1 MPRTIKYKPG
11 DIVLVDFGFSEGSE
25 SKKRPALI
33 ISSDN
38 YHKGRQEVIVVA
50 ITGNIKR
57 VLFGDTKI
65 DKWKEAGLIY
75 PSLVTGIIRTIKDNM
90 IIHKLRNGGLAS
102 DSQSHKLGTLL
113 QQDFQKVQKN
123 LGKAIVID

>member
-1 MPRTIKYKPG
+1 MTNYKQQ
-11 DIVLVDFGFSEGSE
+11 DVVLVDFGFSEETG

-38 YHKGRQEVIVVA
+38 YHKNRAEIIIMAV
-50 ITGNIKR
+50 TSNIKR

-90 IIHKLRNGGLAS
+90 IIK
-102 DSQSHKLGTLL
+102 KLGAVLD
-113 QQDFQKVQKN
+113 QDFQKVKEN
-123 LGKAIVID
+123 LKKAIGL

>member
-1 MPRTIKYKPG
+1 MKKMPRMTKYKRA
-11 DIVLVDFGFSEGSE
+11 DIVLVDFGFSEGTG

-38 YHKGRQEVIVVA
+38 YHKGRQEVIVAA

-57 VLFGDTKI
+57 ELFGDTGI

-75 PSLVTGIIRTIKDNM
+75 PSLVTGIIRTLKDNM
-90 IIHKLRNGGLAS
+90 IMR
-102 DSQSHKLGTLL
+102 KLGTLL
-113 QQDFQKVQKN
+113 QQDLQKVQKN
-123 LGKAIVID
+123 LGKAMGF

>member
-1 MPRTIKYKPG
+1 MTKYKQG
-11 DIVLVDFGFSEGSE
+11 DIVLVDFGFSEGTG
-25 SKKRPALI
+25 SKKRPTLI
-33 ISSDN
+33 VSNDN
-38 YHKGRQEVIVVA
+38 YHKDRQEVIVVA

-75 PSLVTGIIRTIKDNM
+75 PSLVTGIIRTIKDTM
-90 IIHKLRNGGLAS
+90 IIL
-102 DSQSHKLGTLL
+102 KLGTLL

-123 LGKAIVID
+123 LGKTMGF

>member
-1 MPRTIKYKPG
+1 MTKYERG
-11 DIVLVDFGFSEGSE
+11 DIVLVDFGFSEGTG

-38 YHKGRQEVIVVA
+38 YHKERQEVIVVA
-50 ITGNIKR
+50 ITGNIER
-57 VLFGDTKI
+57 VLFSDTKI

-75 PSLVTGIIRTIKDNM
+75 PSLVTGIIRTIKDSL
-90 IIHKLRNGGLAS
+90 IIHKLGI
-102 DSQSHKLGTLL
+102 LL

-123 LGKAIVID
+123 LGKAMGF

>member
-1 MPRTIKYKPG
+1 MTKYKRI
-11 DIVLVDFGFSEGSE
+11 DIVLVDFGFSEGTG

-38 YHKGRQEVIVVA
+38 YHKSRQEVIVMA
-50 ITGNIKR
+50 ITGNIER

-65 DKWKEAGLIY
+65 DEWKKAGLLY
-75 PSLVTGIIRTIKDNM
+75 PSLVTGIIRTIKDGM
-90 IIHKLRNGGLAS
+90 IIHKLGALS
-102 DSQSHKLGTLL
+102 

-123 LGKAIVID
+123 LGKALG

>member
-1 MPRTIKYKPG
+1 MTKYERG
-11 DIVLVDFGFSEGSE
+11 DIVLVDFGFSEGTG

-50 ITGNIKR
+50 ITGNIER
-57 VLFGDTKI
+57 VLFSDTKI

-75 PSLVTGIIRTIKDNM
+75 PSLVTGIIRTIKDSM
-90 IIHKLRNGGLAS
+90 IIR
-102 DSQSHKLGTLL
+102 KLGSLL
-113 QQDFQKVQKN
+113 QQDIQKVQKN
-123 LGKAIVID
+123 LEKAMGF